1 MSARATS
8 DDRGMS
14 GGRAASPP
22 GSANP
27 QPSVDRESAASRG
40 RLARD
45 IEAIASFSEAD
56 PSVGFSRPT
65 FSPAWRKAL
74 DHVAAEARSAGC
86 AVRVDAAGNLHARPA
101 GLGWETP
108 AWLCGSHLDSVPTGG
123 KYDGV
128 VGVVVALEALRL
140 RPDAAL
146 ELIVFA
152 EEEGTTFGLG
162 MLGSR
167 AWAGTLSPAELGA
180 LRNQRGE
187 DYLTAGAPHG
197 VAPEHLRAER
207 LRPAAYR
214 GLIEVHVE
222 QGVALWNGGI
232 PAAVVTTINGRRQY
246 RCVMTGA
253 ANHAGSTKMADRH
266 DALAG
271 AAEAV
276 TALEALAR
284 RLDRE
289 SDHTVM
295 TVGRLEV
302 EPNALN
308 VIPGRVTFVV
318 DFRARSNEMLASG
331 DSLLREALTQAA
343 ASRGL
348 SVEVTCTEELPAVP
362 LDAAVC
368 GRLREAAARLGVR
381 LPDAASGALHDAAI
395 LAPFLPTAMLFVA
408 SQEGISHNP
417 AESSRIEDIE
427 LAARIVVEAVGP

>member
-1 MSARATS
+1 MSAS
-8 DDRGMS
+8 
-14 GGRAASPP
+14 
-22 GSANP
+22 
-27 QPSVDRESAASRG
+27 RE
-40 RLARD
+40 RLSRD
-45 IEAIASFSEAD
+45 IEAIAACSEAD
-56 PSVGFSRPT
+56 PGVGYSRPT
-65 FSPAWRKAL
+65 FSEAWRKAL
-74 DHVAAEARSAGC
+74 DYVIAEAKAAGC

-108 AWLCGSHLDSVPTGG
+108 AWLCGSHIDSVPTGG

-128 VGVVVALEALRL
+128 VGVVAALEALRL
-140 RPDAAL
+140 RPDAPL

-167 AWAGTLSPAELGA
+167 AWAGTLSGTELAA
-180 LRNQRGE
+180 LHNRSGE

-197 VAPEHLRAER
+197 VDPQRLAAER

-222 QGVALWNGGI
+222 QGASLWNGGI
-232 PAAVVTTINGRRQY
+232 PVAVVTTINGRKQY
-246 RCVMTGA
+246 LCVMTGA

-284 RLDRE
+284 GLDRE

-318 DFRARSNEMLASG
+318 DFRARTGEMLARG
-331 DSLLREALTQAA
+331 DTLLRDALARAA

-348 SVEVTCTEELPAVP
+348 SLSVACTEELPAVP
-362 LDAAVC
+362 LDGAVC
-368 GRLREAAARLGVR
+368 RRLREAAYRLGVR

-395 LAPFLPTAMLFVA
+395 LAPLLPTAMLFVA
-408 SQEGISHNP
+408 SEGGISHNP
-417 AESSRIEDIE
+417 AEASRIEDIE
-427 LAARIVVEAVGP
+427 LAARIVVEAVRQ